1 MRIER
6 YNFLMFRDGGLRLKF
21 CLIVIFMVL
30 LLGCVSTTGHVGVFS
45 KAAEELAVQVEKGY
59 QLVET
64 IGVQGKIA
72 REAAEHAELS
82 EKKLEA
88 LFKGLLEGSED
99 HKIRMKMIKQL
110 RAYSHALGELS
121 SANFR
126 EGIDKASKELYGVL
140 TGFTETYKKA
150 SGKDAGIKER
160 DVGIFATLVDAIGTG
175 ISEKKRKKAIKKV
188 VEIADPAIQKI
199 CARLS
204 KELPALAD
212 YVKVNLS
219 TAEMEM
225 KNYYNIKGKSLDLL
239 HRIQYLKEIQRVHYQ
254 TTKAKEFFDDLTKG
268 VDRLAKAHAV
278 LRKAVN
284 QKKFTTK
291 ELISQIRALVDF
303 ARSLREFY
311 KGL

>member
-6 YNFLMFRDGGLRLKF
+6 YNLLMFRESALRLKL
-21 CLIVIFMVL
+21 CLIAISMVA

-45 KAAEELAVQVEKGY
+45 EAAEELAVQVEKGY

-64 IGVQGKIA
+64 STIQRKIA
-72 REAAEHAELS
+72 DEAAEHAELS
-82 EKKLEA
+82 EKEFEA

-99 HKIRMKMIKQL
+99 HTVRMKMIKQL
-110 RAYSHALGELS
+110 RAYSKALGELS

-126 EGIDKASKELYGVL
+126 KGIDKASKELYGVL
-140 TGFTETYKKA
+140 TGFKETYKKA
-150 SGKDAGIKER
+150 SGKDVGISDR
-160 DVGIFATLVDAIGTG
+160 DVGIFATLIDAIGTG

-188 VEIADPAIQKI
+188 VEIADPAIQNI

-212 YVKVNLS
+212 DVEMNLS
-219 TAEMEM
+219 IVETEV
-225 KNYYNIKGKSLDLL
+225 KDYYNKKGKTLDLL
-239 HRIQYLKEIQRVHYQ
+239 NRIQYLREIQQMHHQ
-254 TTKAKEFFDDLTKG
+254 TSKTKEFFDNLGKA
-268 VDRLAKAHAV
+268 VDRLAKTHAA

-291 ELISQIRALVDF
+291 ELIDQIRELVDF

-311 KGL
+311 EGL

>member
-1 MRIER
+1 MRKKR
-6 YNFLMFRDGGLRLKF
+6 YSFSMFREGALRLKF
-21 CLIVIFMVL
+21 CLIAISMVV

-45 KAAEELAVQVEKGY
+45 EAAEELAVQLEAGY

-64 IGVQGKIA
+64 STIQRKITV
-72 REAAEHAELS
+72 EAAEPAELS
-82 EKKLEA
+82 ENDFEA

-99 HKIRMKMIKQL
+99 HEIRMKMIKQL
-110 RAYSHALGELS
+110 RAYLKALGELS

-126 EGIDKASKELYGVL
+126 EGIDKASKELRGVL
-140 TGFTETYKKA
+140 TGFKETYKKA
-150 SGKDAGIKER
+150 SGKDVGIKER
-160 DVGIFATLVDAIGTG
+160 DVGIFATLVDAIGIG

-212 YVKVNLS
+212 DVEMSL
-219 TAEMEM
+219 TTIEAEM
-225 KNYYNIKGKSLDLL
+225 KSYYNEKGRTLDLL
-239 HRIQYLKEIQRVHYQ
+239 HRIRYLREIQQKHHQ
-254 TTKAKEFFDDLTKG
+254 KTKAKEFFDNLGKA

-284 QKKFTTK
+284 RKKFTTK
-291 ELISQIRALVDF
+291 ELIDQIGELVDF